1 LYQLAFH
8 KGFLTGRAEL
18 PNTNNEKGETR
29 MKQANKLFT
38 VAVLLLMSIS
48 VTLAQNRAKQSK
60 NQAQPQATSNPVTG
74 SGTIGRLSKWTSPM
88 TLGDSVVFEDKF
100 GKIGIG
106 TITPTSPLTIQGMVE
121 TTLGGY
127 KFPDG
132 TVQTTAALATVFH
145 DASLTGTGTAA
156 SPLGIAPGGVGTSQL
171 ANNAVTALKIASG
184 QVVKSFNGLF
194 DNVTLQA
201 GSNITI
207 TPSGNT
213 LTIAAPG
220 GAIAHDATLAGS
232 GTAAMPLSVAIPL
245 KLTGDV
251 NGDNAIIT
259 ATNRGESGVGI
270 TAEGGGAINADG
282 GHGVKAIGGISQD
295 NTGGNGVDAK
305 GGAGISFGGNGVYAE
320 GGNSSQGAGGAGLTA
335 RGGIARSAGKRSGPG
350 IEAYGGIGE
359 QGAANGL
366 AGIFHGSV
374 TTFTLQG
381 ESGNLTVNGNLKVSG
396 LVSKGGGSFK
406 IDHPLDPENKYL
418 YHSFVESPDMMNIY
432 NGNITTDGNGEAVI
446 EMPAYF
452 EALNRDFRYQLT
464 VIGTFAQAIV
474 ADEMKGN
481 HFSIRT
487 NAPNVKVSWQV
498 TGVRQ
503 DAFANKNRIP
513 VEEDKSEGERGYYL
527 HPEAFSQPETKSVLM
542 VRHPERM
549 RQRKEARE
557 NARKEKLQ

>member
-1 LYQLAFH
+1 
-8 KGFLTGRAEL
+8 
-18 PNTNNEKGETR
+18 
-29 MKQANKLFT
+29 MKSINKLLAMMMIIMLSAAMIRAQSAQKST
-38 VAVLLLMSIS
+38 NKPQQAPAGTGAVSD
-48 VTLAQNRAKQSK
+48 
-60 NQAQPQATSNPVTG
+60 
-74 SGTIGRLSKWTSPM
+74 SGTTSRLTKWTSPT

-106 TITPTSPLTIQGMVE
+106 TITPTSLLTIQGMVE

-156 SPLGIAPGGVGTSQL
+156 SLLGLATGGVGTGHL
-171 ANNAVTALKIASG
+171 ANNAVTAQKIASG

-194 DNVTLQA
+194 DNVILQA

-220 GAIAHDATLAGS
+220 GPIAHDATLAGS

-259 ATNRGESGVGI
+259 AANRGESGVGI
-270 TAEGGGAINADG
+270 AAEGGGAINADG
-282 GHGVKAIGGISQD
+282 GHGVKAVGGISQD
-295 NTGGNGVDAK
+295 RTGGNGVDAK
-305 GGAGISFGGNGVYAE
+305 GGVGISFGGNGVYAE

-335 RGGIARSAGKRSGPG
+335 RGGIARGAGKRSGPG

-359 QGAANGL
+359 QGAASGL
-366 AGIFHGSV
+366 AGIFHGDVS
-374 TTFTLQG
+374 TFAPAGGTANVLI
-381 ESGNLTVNGNLKVSG
+381 NGNLKVGG

-481 HFSIRT
+481 RFSIKT
-487 NAPNVKVSWQV
+487 NAANVKVSWQV
-498 TGVRQ
+498 SGVRQ
-503 DAFANKNRIP
+503 DAFANKNRIS
-513 VEEDKSEGERGYYL
+513 VEEDKPEAERGYYL
-527 HPEAFSQPETKSVLM
+527 HPAEYGKSEEKNIVMVQYPELM
-542 VRHPERM
+542 RES
-549 RQRKEARE
+549 KEARE
-557 NARKEKLQ
+557 KAQKDKPQQ